1 MDCSGVAPLP
11 WLVLTLLSTVS
22 AALYRTRPE
31 STEVLVNQTV
41 TLYCA
46 FNGLAPSD
54 VVNWY
59 WYNPEA
65 DDKLYHISA
74 RGRVASEFSRHSI
87 VGSSRRGEYNLRIR
101 DVQPGDEGNYR
112 CSVFTVRDAGDARL
126 TVVVHKKVSTYWIVA
141 ENMGTRNRPPLRLVR
156 KENHASNGLA
166 GLSDVTVSPPVVVPA
181 VSWAVPMMSFTH
193 I

>member
-1 MDCSGVAPLP
+1 MQRTIMEWASSLRYS
-11 WLVLTLLSTVS
+11 LLLLTMLRIAS
-22 AALYRTRPE
+22 AAFYRIRPQ
-31 STEVLVNQTV
+31 STGVLVNQTV

-46 FNGLAPSD
+46 FNGLTPSE

-59 WYNPEA
+59 WYNPET

-126 TVVVHKKVSTYWIVA
+126 TVVVHHFAWTVLTSSWVGHWQGPSAALCQCRKPSGRIF
-141 ENMGTRNRPPLRLVR
+141 EPP
-156 KENHASNGLA
+156 AT
-166 GLSDVTVSPPVVVPA
+166 LSIQAPDFSH
-181 VSWAVPMMSFTH
+181 S
-193 I
+193 